1 MFIFLVFL
9 IVIVA
14 VLLTLVVLLQSGKG
28 GGLAGIA
35 SGGQT
40 TQILGARQAP
50 DFLEKATWGLGTLL
64 LALCFVAPFLVVGDG
79 AGSLLQERADELP
92 AAPAPA
98 TAPGGV
104 APADGDAVPLEGDA
118 SGAVEA
124 PQTNPVSPAEPSEA
138 AGDAPE

>member
-1 MFIFLVFL
+1 MFIALVIL
-9 IVIVA
+9 ISIVA
-14 VLLTLVVLLQSGKG
+14 ILLTIVVLLQSGKG

-50 DFLEKATWGLGTLL
+50 DFLEKATWGLGSLL
-64 LALCFVAPFLVVGDG
+64 LALCLIAPFMVEGDG

-92 AAPAPA
+92 AAAPAPE
-98 TAPGGV
+98 
-104 APADGDAVPLEGDA
+104 APAGGGAVPLAPEGDA

-124 PQTNPVSPAEPSEA
+124 PQTNPVSPNEPSETPA
-138 AGDAPE
+138 AE